1 MRSAVLSLLVSAL
14 VLVAADRAHGQEPS
28 FRSGVDM
35 VALTVTVTDAAGQ
48 FIRGLT
54 ARDLV
59 VYDEGVEQPIALFGS
74 EEVPLDVAFVL
85 DTSSSMKNDLP
96 LVKKAALALVALLR
110 AGDRA
115 AVFEV
120 KTIIG
125 VAAPLTTDRNVITV
139 AVNRLYAS
147 GSTSIYDGV
156 EAALRELEHERS
168 ASREM
173 RRQALVLLSDGFDSG
188 SEVSF
193 GDVARL
199 ARQLDVTIYWVALGS
214 ATESSSLSPFE
225 PEDVGTFNN
234 ALNSLARETGG
245 LAFFPRRADALEGIY
260 ASIARELVTQY
271 AVGYVAPD
279 SGPQGVFRHLSV
291 RVVPPAEGM
300 ARTRSGY
307 VRK

>member
-1 MRSAVLSLLVSAL
+1 LLVSAL
-14 VLVAADRAHGQEPS
+14 VLVAADRGHGQEPS
-28 FRSGVDM
+28 VRSGVDM
-35 VALTVTVTDAAGQ
+35 VALTVTVTDAAGE
-48 FIRGLT
+48 FVSGLT

-59 VYDEGVEQPIALFGS
+59 VYDEGVEQPIVLFGS
-74 EEVPLDVAFVL
+74 EEVPLDVAFVV
-85 DTSSSMKNDLP
+85 DASGSMKNDLP
-96 LVKKAALALVALLR
+96 LVKKAALALVGLLR

-214 ATESSSLSPFE
+214 ATASSSLSPFE
-225 PEDVGTFNN
+225 PEDS

-245 LAFFPRRADALEGIY
+245 LAFFPRSADALEGIY

-271 AVGYVAPD
+271 AVGYVSPD

-291 RVVPPAEGM
+291 RVVSPAEGM

-307 VRK
+307 FRK